1 MGSSQR
7 GATGEKGISHREA
20 GERHRTEDTEETEDT
35 GGMDTEV
42 AEWESED
49 FVVSV

>member
-7 GATGEKGISHREA
+7 GASGEKGISHREA
-20 GERHRTEDTEETEDT
+20 GERHRTEDT
-35 GGMDTEV
+35 GGIDTEV